1 MTDNNNR
8 NTLKEAFDAE
18 LMKRLEENPPEIPT
32 YEEFSAMVDK
42 SLAERCRR
50 RSRIAGIA
58 AGFVVVLLVSIL
70 ACTNLTKDV
79 DADKNPKEEII
90 TEDGVIIEDG
100 GWGSS
105 EYEDNI
111 WMTEDW
117 DEVADAKEIYPQ
129 LIIPKY
135 IPKDYTFDNLVIEA
149 YATGDLMF
157 EYVFYNNAD
166 IKLEVEGFIIQNGAV
181 SSEIKNVSRR
191 INSRNGTVYLQESE
205 KKATIYINDGTSIS
219 IWHTLTDEELLKVI
233 NEMDF
238 KTHQ

>member
-50 RSRIAGIA
+50 RKRIAGIA
-58 AGFVVVLLVSIL
+58 AGFVVVLLAGIL
-70 ACTNLTKDV
+70 ACTNLTTDV

-105 EYEDNI
+105 DGEDNVWVI
-111 WMTEDW
+111 DSWHD
-117 DEVADAKEIYPQ
+117 VKGAKVRFPEMLVPE
-129 LIIPKY
+129 Y
-135 IPKDYTFDNLVIEA
+135 IPEGYEFKDLRIETTGPKMLVYEYSFDDKKNTIEIEIQHYSSAMNSFEVNNITRNLECNR
-149 YATGDLMF
+149 G
-157 EYVFYNNAD
+157 
-166 IKLEVEGFIIQNGAV
+166 
-181 SSEIKNVSRR
+181 
-191 INSRNGTVYLQESE
+191 
-205 KKATIYINDGTSIS
+205 TIYIQERGNKIATIQIDDGIN
-219 IWHTLTDEELLKVI
+219 IYVIGNITDDDIINVI
-233 NEMDF
+233 QSFNL
-238 KTHQ
+238 

>member
-8 NTLKEAFDAE
+8 STLKEAFDTE

-50 RSRIAGIA
+50 RKRIAGIA
-58 AGFVVVLLVSIL
+58 AGFVVVLLAGIL
-70 ACTNLTKDV
+70 ACTNLTADV

-105 EYEDNI
+105 EYEDNV

-117 DEVADAKEIYPQ
+117 REVEGARVVVPKI
-129 LIIPKY
+129 LIPKY
-135 IPKDYTFDNLVIEA
+135 IPKDYSFEKLIVETVETGA
-149 YATGDLMF
+149 ATS
-157 EYVFYNNAD
+157 EYVFMTKKAVRLEIEIFITNND
-166 IKLEVEGFIIQNGAV
+166 MISINMDD
-181 SSEIKNVSRR
+181 VSRELESTKGKVYIKDEDTKIATVQMDNGIV
-191 INSRNGTVYLQESE
+191 IN
-205 KKATIYINDGTSIS
+205 
-219 IWHTLTDEELLKVI
+219 IWHDLSDQELIKVI
-233 NEMDF
+233 NSLD
-238 KTHQ
+238 